1 MQSQF
6 FQIPCY
12 FELIRTISL
21 GFALQ
26 SSTIGYFELSLFR
39 TAFRF
44 PWEFE
49 IGVVNNLVL
58 IWQEH
63 NVSTI
68 LSTYNSI
75 LILLA
80 DSYNCQY
87 LTVLTVW
94 VIYASKSNREKKKI
108 ETLTLWFHATKKLVL
123 CQDIPVI
130 HCTLLVWQTRYNK

>member
-12 FELIRTISL
+12 FELIWTISL

-94 VIYASKSNREKKKI
+94 VIYASKSNREKKKNRNI
-108 ETLTLWFHATKKLVL
+108 NFVVSCYQKVGGVSRHSCDTLYTVSVA
-123 CQDIPVI
+123 
-130 HCTLLVWQTRYNK
+130 N